1 MKRVFNVLLFCL
13 VAAPLAVPVLA
24 QAPTTPAQ
32 VAEAGAKVAFLNFA
46 LVLESTEESKLEI
59 SKVRSFIDTRNKEY
73 ETRANELKTLQ
84 EQFTA
89 QQASLNAS
97 TAAEMQREIQNK
109 DRELRRLGED
119 VQAEIQTQ
127 RDGLFSQLTAKMQPV
142 IAEYAQQNRLAA
154 IFFLDQMQG
163 WFNPTMDISQEI
175 IRRYNER
182 YPVAPSS
189 P

>member
-1 MKRVFNVLLFCL
+1 MKRVFNVLLLCL
-13 VAAPLAVPVLA
+13 VAASLAVPAVA
-24 QAPTTPAQ
+24 QTPATPAQ
-32 VAEAGAKVAFLNFA
+32 VAAAGAKIAFLNFS

-59 SKVRSFIDTRNKEY
+59 SKVRSFIDARNQEY
-73 ETRANELKTLQ
+73 ETKANELQTLQ
-84 EQFTA
+84 EQFAA

-97 TAAEMQREIQNK
+97 TAAEMQREIQNR

-127 RDGLFSQLTAKMQPV
+127 RDGLFGALTGKMQPV
-142 IAEYAQQNRLAA
+142 IAEYAQQNGLAA

-163 WFNPTMDISQEI
+163 WFNPTMDISQEV

-182 YPVAPSS
+182 YPVAASS